1 MCHELAYSTFSGNP
15 AHNHDDNLDNHFNHD
30 DLIIIIISALDAF
43 SAKRERQVGLP
54 ACSQG
59 LSYFMIKI
67 IISVIT
73 MNWNWESAR
82 PSTAGP

>member
-1 MCHELAYSTFSGNP
+1 MNLLIQHSLATL
-15 AHNHDDNLDNHFNHD
+15 HTIMMIIKIILILDNHFNHD

-73 MNWNWESAR
+73 MMM
-82 PSTAGP
+82 

>member
-15 AHNHDDNLDNHFNHD
+15 AHNHDDNQDNDDNHFNHD
-30 DLIIIIISALDAF
+30 DSIIIIIIIIISALDAF

-73 MNWNWESAR
+73 MMM
-82 PSTAGP
+82 

>member
-15 AHNHDDNLDNHFNHD
+15 AHNHDDNQDNLDNHLNHD
-30 DLIIIIISALDAF
+30 DSIIIIISALDAF
-43 SAKRERQVGLP
+43 SAKRERQVGFP
-54 ACSQG
+54 ARSQG

-73 MNWNWESAR
+73 MMMK
-82 PSTAGP
+82 

>member
-1 MCHELAYSTFSGNP
+1 MNLLIQHSLATL
-15 AHNHDDNLDNHFNHD
+15 HTIMMIIKIILILDNHFNHD

-43 SAKRERQVGLP
+43 SAKRERQVGFP
-54 ACSQG
+54 ARSQG

-73 MNWNWESAR
+73 MMMK
-82 PSTAGP
+82 

>member
-1 MCHELAYSTFSGNP
+1 MKRSREEFWVGDTIMMIIKIILI
-15 AHNHDDNLDNHFNHD
+15 LDNHFNHD

-54 ACSQG
+54 ARSQG

-73 MNWNWESAR
+73 MMM
-82 PSTAGP
+82 

>member
-15 AHNHDDNLDNHFNHD
+15 AHNHDDNQDNLDNHFNHD

-43 SAKRERQVGLP
+43 SAKRERQVGFP
-54 ACSQG
+54 ARSQG
-59 LSYFMIKI
+59 LGYFMIKI

-73 MNWNWESAR
+73 MMM
-82 PSTAGP
+82 